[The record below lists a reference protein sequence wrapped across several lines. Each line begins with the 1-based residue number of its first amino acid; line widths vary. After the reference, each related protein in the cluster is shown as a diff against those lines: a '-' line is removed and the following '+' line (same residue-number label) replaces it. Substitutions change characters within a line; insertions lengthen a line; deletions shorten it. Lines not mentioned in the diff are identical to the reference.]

1 MKKLETPF
9 QNVWQFLWIS
19 LTDEIKVDALDK
31 PHVAQIV
38 SFSVWGVLRGLETFS
53 QLVYTADEHGGTV
66 SKVVHSAQV
75 EISCCYLRAPVIDVR
90 LTIFSI
96 KSTAQRFS
104 TALASLIVE
113 YSLTHLAI
121 FFRKESFSTILIW
134 WRWTRWMSFIGIWR
148 MTQHFPTRAPPFQT
162 WG

>member
-1 MKKLETPF
+1 MERLETPF
-9 QNVWQFLWIS
+9 ENLCQIRSIS
-19 LTDEIKVDALDK
+19 ISDEIKVDTLDK

-38 SFSVWGVLRGLETFS
+38 SYSVWGVLRGLETFS
-53 QLVYTADEHGGTV
+53 QLVYTAAEHGGRV
-66 SKVVHSAQV
+66 SKVVYSAQV

-121 FFRKESFSTILIW
+121 FFRKESFSTILI
-134 WRWTRWMSFIGIWR
+134 
-148 MTQHFPTRAPPFQT
+148 
-162 WG
+162 